1 MRWAGFLTAVVLLR
15 TARGW
20 CGWVRLLTWWWFVIV
35 APSSVDCRF
44 VGLLRHVGHVGRGG
58 RMVLS
63 SGAVVIMKVTTT
75 GSSSCLVGM
84 EPVAVTAVTVPS
96 STN

>member
-1 MRWAGFLTAVVLLR
+1 
-15 TARGW
+15 
-20 CGWVRLLTWWWFVIV
+20 
-35 APSSVDCRF
+35 
-44 VGLLRHVGHVGRGG
+44 
-58 RMVLS
+58 MVLS
-63 SGAVVIMKVTTT
+63 SGAVVIMKVTMT